1 LRTAE
6 ALPDDTDIATLGDA
20 IFQHA
25 RLRADTPALIAPG
38 GETTDYA
45 ALANGVRA
53 FSEALTGLGIPQ
65 GSVLCLMIQHS
76 IEAALA
82 SAMVSV
88 HGILVPLNP
97 NAAVTEHEAT
107 MTRLRPCAILTDD
120 TCAEQ
125 ALALAAAH
133 GLDAIHV
140 GSARNGALPVRR
152 IREGRAQPSLM
163 PPDVAHV
170 LRSSGTTGAPK
181 FIPVT
186 HQNLI
191 AMTRTLMRA
200 VGVSASDRGACATPL
215 YLAMGLQQTLCVPL
229 LLGAS
234 AAIPDPAERSRPDL
248 WSSRLNPTWLTSSPA
263 SLQDLVDAMARPGAG
278 AISESVRFNLCGSSP
293 VPERLRAEAE
303 TVLGVPVLA
312 AYGLSEAGLVAC
324 MPPSGPKT
332 PGSVGKPIPG
342 ELLILGREGKP
353 APAGAEGDI
362 ALSGPCLTPG
372 YLSDDGGI
380 EPRPQ
385 WLLTGDIGR
394 VDADGVLTIT
404 GRSKEMI
411 NRGGEKISPYEIEAA
426 LLAHPDVLEA
436 AAFPIPHPRLGE
448 IASAAVVLQP
458 RATLPE
464 DGYRAFL
471 SRSLSRA
478 KLPDPVIQL
487 EALPRSGAGKV
498 LRRELAARHGHIA
511 TQPVPPDGLLELQIH
526 AVWARTL
533 GRDDVGVE
541 EDFFAAGGDSLM
553 SANVAVEIESLIGR
567 PVPTLE
573 SDRPMTVREIARLIM
588 EEPVERGP
596 IQEPKEKTGAPPFF
610 FCHGDYLNHGFYAR
624 HLADLTD
631 GERQM
636 YLVAPPIDAMMHGPV
651 PNPVLARDY
660 IPRLL
665 ELQPKGPF
673 VLGGYCNG
681 GIFAWELARQL
692 IAHGREVQALIMVDT
707 PTLNLRPQMRSA
719 KLIARIAGVLAAPFG
734 QARKAQGLLMLA
746 AWQGITNGRKNTLL
760 ELWRHYTDPGSDTLF
775 GAPSRIRHA
784 FYPLGVYTPRP
795 LPVPVYCITCETS
808 EQRAD
813 FDPERWSQVAGSVKR
828 WTIPGEHWTC
838 ITVHV
843 DRLAGAMVDAFK
855 DIRSGAHAP
864 EPTRPAAPRAARLV
878 QGLLPPPAGR

>member
-1 LRTAE
+1 MRTAE

-25 RLRADTPALIAPG
+25 RLRPDAPALIAPD

-45 ALANGVRA
+45 TLANGVRA

-97 NAAVTEHEAT
+97 NAAVTEHDAT
-107 MTRLRPCAILTDD
+107 MTRLRPRAILTNDI
-120 TCAEQ
+120 CADQ
-125 ALALAAAH
+125 ALALAAGH
-133 GLDAIHV
+133 GLDVIHV
-140 GSARNGALPVRR
+140 GSARNGALPVQR
-152 IREGRAQPSLM
+152 IREGHAQPSLM
-163 PPDVAHV
+163 PHDVAHV

-186 HQNLI
+186 HRNLI

-263 SLQDLVDAMARPGAG
+263 SLQDLVDAMRRPGAG

-332 PGSVGKPIPG
+332 PGSVGRPIPG
-342 ELLILGREGKP
+342 ELIILGREGKP

-372 YLSDDGGI
+372 YLSDDGQI
-380 EPRPQ
+380 EPRSQ

-394 VDADGVLTIT
+394 LDADGALTIT

-411 NRGGEKISPYEIEAA
+411 NRGGEKISPYEVEAA

-436 AAFPIPHPRLGE
+436 AAFPVPHPRLGE
-448 IASAAVVLQP
+448 VASAAVVLRP
-458 RATLPE
+458 GAVLAE

-471 SRSLSRA
+471 ARSLSRA
-478 KLPDPVIQL
+478 KLPDPMIQF
-487 EALPRSGAGKV
+487 EALPRSGAEKV
-498 LRRELAARHGHIA
+498 LRRELARRVREAVA
-511 TQPVPPDGLLELQIH
+511 PVPPDSLLEMQIQT
-526 AVWARTL
+526 VWARML
-533 GRDDVGVE
+533 ERDDVGVE

-553 SANVAVEIESLIGR
+553 SANITVEIETLIGR
-567 PVPTLE
+567 PLPPLE

-588 EEPVERGP
+588 EEPVEHGP
-596 IQEPKEKTGAPPFF
+596 IMEPREKTGAPPFF

-624 HLADLTD
+624 QLADLTA

-636 YLVAPPIDAMMHGPV
+636 YLVAPPIQAMAR
-651 PNPVLARDY
+651 NRARYSALARDY
-660 IPRLL
+660 VPRLL
-665 ELQPKGPF
+665 ELQPEGPF

-692 IAHGREVQALIMVDT
+692 IAHGREVQAMILVDT
-707 PTLNLRPQMRSA
+707 LTLNLRPEMRLAQM
-719 KLIARIAGVLAAPFG
+719 IARMTSLVAAPFG
-734 QARKAQGLLMLA
+734 RRRALQGSLMLL
-746 AWQGITNGRKNTLL
+746 AWKAFRGELADSLRRRLRYRTGLSAERPHGMPTFLL
-760 ELWRHYTDPGSDTLF
+760 
-775 GAPSRIRHA
+775 HA
-784 FYPLGVYTPRP
+784 FYPMGVYTPPP
-795 LPVPVYCITCETS
+795 LPVPVYCINCETS

-813 FDPERWSQVAGSVKR
+813 FDPERWSQVAASVKR

-843 DRLAGAMVDAFK
+843 DRLAAAMVEAFR
-855 DIRSGAHAP
+855 DIRSSAQATECTTAESRIFGAAERLAP
-864 EPTRPAAPRAARLV
+864 SN
-878 QGLLPPPAGR
+878 